1 MSHIEPEEQ
10 TLTIESIIIHP
21 YFSIKKPMDYDIALL
36 KMDGAFHFGKHL
48 GLTVNRLYRVPY
60 NFCSIAHSLQR
71 MLRSVCPTV
80 LGQAL
85 QDRDLGWMD
94 PSVKPFCMWLQ
105 IQDYVESGESPS
117 LSAK

>member
-1 MSHIEPEEQ
+1 
-10 TLTIESIIIHP
+10 
-21 YFSIKKPMDYDIALL
+21 MDYDIALL

-94 PSVKPFCMWLQ
+94 PSVKPFCTWLQ